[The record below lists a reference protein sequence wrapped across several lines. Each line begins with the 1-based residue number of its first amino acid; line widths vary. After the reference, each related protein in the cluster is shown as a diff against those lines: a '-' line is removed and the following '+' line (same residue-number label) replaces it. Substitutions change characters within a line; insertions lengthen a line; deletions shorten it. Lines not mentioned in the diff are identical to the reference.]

1 MTDKTKPKIKKPRTK
16 KPKGKANTKQKQMQ
30 RQSVVVNINSNRIA
44 KQSGARKALQQKL
57 QQNQR
62 IVPVPYLASNSRAE
76 VHQMYNAGEINQLSQ
91 RIPVPKP
98 IVETAKIDTPI
109 PIKIEKK
116 TPQVYN
122 RSDNSEFLAKSQN
135 ANPFMTPQKDEM
147 QTLMDYNDPMLT
159 QRLNTKQKEFDN
171 LPVEYDDIYE
181 EPKEIVK
188 ESNPQA
194 KGGVR
199 REYPHA
205 DLKLMQ
211 LVQLKIL
218 ARTKGINIR
227 KESVNKFGK
236 LIKRDMNKA
245 EIIDLIK
252 TANNFSL

>member
-1 MTDKTKPKIKKPRTK
+1 MTDKSKPKTKPRTK

-30 RQSVVVNINSNRIA
+30 RQSVVVNINSSRIA
-44 KQSGARKALQQKL
+44 KQSGARKAIQEKL

-62 IVPVPYLASNSRAE
+62 LIPVPYLASNSRAE

-122 RSDNSEFLAKSQN
+122 RSDNSEFIERSQN

-147 QTLMDYNDPMLT
+147 KAMMDYNDPMLT
-159 QRLNTKQKEFDN
+159 QRINTKQKEFDN
-171 LPVEYDDIYE
+171 QPVEYEDIYE
-181 EPKEIVK
+181 EPKEMIK
-188 ESNPQA
+188 ESNPEA
-194 KGGVR
+194 RK
-199 REYPHA
+199 EIPIN
-205 DLKLMQ
+205 LKIML
-211 LVQLKIL
+211 LPQLKQL
-218 ARTKGINIR
+218 ARSKGINIR

-236 LIKRDMNKA
+236 LIKRDLNKS
-245 EIIDLIK
+245 EIIELIRSE
-252 TANNFSL
+252 NNFSL

>member
-1 MTDKTKPKIKKPRTK
+1 MTDKSKPKTKPRTK
-16 KPKGKANTKQKQMQ
+16 KPKGKGKANTKQKQMQ

-62 IVPVPYLASNSRAE
+62 LIPVPYLASNSRAD
-76 VHQMYNAGEINQLSQ
+76 VHQMYNAGEINQQSQ

-98 IVETAKIDTPI
+98 IVEIDEPV
-109 PIKIEKK
+109 PIKMEKK
-116 TPQVYN
+116 TPRVYN
-122 RSDNSEFLAKSQN
+122 RSDNSQFLARSQN

-159 QRLNTKQKEFDN
+159 QRLNTKQKEIEN
-171 LPVEYDDIYE
+171 EPVEYDDIYE
-181 EPKEIVK
+181 EEPDEMVK

-194 KGGVR
+194 R
-199 REYPHA
+199 RENPHA
-205 DLKLMQ
+205 DLKRML
-211 LVQLKIL
+211 LPQLKIL

-236 LIKRDMNKA
+236 LVKRDANKA